1 MSNTLDRNTLD
12 RNHFAEKAAAAPLG
26 SPERAEL
33 EGIVAEFDAVI
44 AFESTTSFGGLT
56 ASEPTPYFN

>member
-1 MSNTLDRNTLD
+1 MSNTLENLANRN
-12 RNHFAEKAAAAPLG
+12 FWAAKASAAPAG